1 MKKRLKLRLTVFFAV
16 VLAVSVSCSSVPR
29 DTGDIIH
36 LRSLVEKEMA
46 VAVREAGRGNYETAL
61 ALLRECKRRA
71 VLVDDMALMVR
82 CGLSLGNVLL
92 TLGQFDEAFA
102 EWEEAVA
109 LAQRQGDRE
118 LLSVSRIFQ
127 ARGKL
132 VSGSVS
138 AQTVLDEVTREAA
151 NLRTDRLFIAFSW
164 QVRGLALRELR
175 SYREAEDA
183 FKRSLD
189 IHEKERYLENA
200 SFDWY
205 TIASVRSLAGN
216 TSGALQALESAII
229 LDRRVENSWGLAA
242 NWRAVGDVHRRAGN
256 NSEAIEAYQRSGAIF
271 TAMGNERE
279 VAEISRR
286 IDELF

>member
-1 MKKRLKLRLTVFFAV
+1 MKKKLKLRLTVFFAV
-16 VLAVSVSCSSVPR
+16 VLAVSISCSSVPR